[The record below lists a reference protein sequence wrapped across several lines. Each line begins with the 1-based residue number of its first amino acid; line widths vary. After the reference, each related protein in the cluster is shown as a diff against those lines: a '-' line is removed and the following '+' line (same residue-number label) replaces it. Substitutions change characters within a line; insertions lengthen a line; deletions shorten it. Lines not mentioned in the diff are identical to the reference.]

1 MNKQDLVEAV
11 AQKLGTSKAGGGR
24 AVKAVLEG
32 IKNGVKKE
40 KSLFDRH
47 LFRASAYQTV
57 AQIKTTHRLKALIQ
71 WSCRVIIFLLIR

>member
-1 MNKQDLVEAV
+1 MEVKGRISRVYN
-11 AQKLGTSKAGGGR
+11 SK
-24 AVKAVLEG
+24 E
-32 IKNGVKKE
+32 E